1 MKKIIDYFNN
11 LMYKLA
17 EILADSLASMT
28 MFWIITLLVLIP
40 LFWSQPAGGVAW
52 MQYIVAVFFQG
63 VALPVLGYTAKL
75 SGKRTDE
82 IIDQIEKMSVI
93 MAKQTKHIE
102 ELSLLIS
109 IQTQQIEK
117 NVDQIE
123 KDLEK

>member
-1 MKKIIDYFNN
+1 
-11 LMYKLA
+11 MYKLA